1 MGSARILKEMFLA
14 EATLEF
20 PDLEI
25 AAVTRMIQSNERAG
39 RIPRGATENWPI
51 LPGQAGTK
59 GARPT
64 PKATVAKPA
73 AKVASPTPANGDLS
87 GRGIPSTSSLRSGDS
102 AELSHEPPSGLKK
115 FTGGKGAAQGKKA
128 DPGKG
133 ATGPSGLSRLYSKA
147 RGKDPETGL
156 PVPKSASSKVYGGA
170 QQPPPAFREP
180 PQSFTGQ
187 APENQPLFNVPGVTD
202 QPEPTDDPLDPKL
215 ATIKKGLS
223 AAKPNLPPRQVPS
236 FPEADVWDRFSGKTG
251 HSEPAQPV
259 QRTQQ
264 QGRLSRLF
272 KGRRDDGI

>member
-1 MGSARILKEMFLA
+1 MGSARILKEMFLT

-20 PDLEI
+20 PDSEI

-64 PKATVAKPA
+64 PKATGAAKPA
-73 AKVASPTPANGDLS
+73 AKAATPAPANGDPS
-87 GRGIPSTSSLRSGDS
+87 GRGIPSTSSLRGGGST
-102 AELSHEPPSGLKK
+102 ELSHEPPSGLKK
-115 FTGGKGAAQGKKA
+115 FTGGKAAAQGKKA

-133 ATGPSGLSRLYSKA
+133 AAGPSGLSRLYSKA

-180 PQSFTGQ
+180 PQSFVGQ
-187 APENQPLFNVPGVTD
+187 APEDRPLFNVPGITG
-202 QPEPTDDPLDPKL
+202 QPEPDDSGDQKI
-215 ATIKKGLS
+215 AAIKKGLS
-223 AAKPNLPPRQVPS
+223 AAKPNLPSGQAPS

-251 HSEPAQPV
+251 HSGPEQPA